1 MWRKIYQILKLDEN
15 DIETKILC
23 KNWWLIV
30 LHSIIAHYIFS
41 SKQQQFGIWCGEATF
56 ELKEEFL
63 LNFTFSIH
71 KIYVTLHKLKEPTFL
86 KKAFSTWTSFLSES
100 ILIQSTHKI
109 VVTLEFKKK
118 CWSDKKLMKSCK
130 TKKKISKIIKQSWCL
145 LFFKIKVH
153 CWQRLGLKRK
163 GILRHITKYH
173 EIRLCLFYPL
183 WMVRGNAWI
192 NVISMAC
199 QLKLFNS
206 CYIPRFFYF
215 GPLLM

>member
-1 MWRKIYQILKLDEN
+1 MHHLGTKMWRKIYQILKLDEN

-30 LHSIIAHYIFS
+30 LHSIIAHYILS

-56 ELKEEFL
+56 ELNLKEEFL

-109 VVTLEFKKK
+109 VVTLEFEKKMLK
-118 CWSDKKLMKSCK
+118 WQKAIVL
-130 TKKKISKIIKQSWCL
+130 W
-145 LFFKIKVH
+145 KVV
-153 CWQRLGLKRK
+153 KNNK
-163 GILRHITKYH
+163 ND
-173 EIRLCLFYPL
+173 F
-183 WMVRGNAWI
+183 
-192 NVISMAC
+192 
-199 QLKLFNS
+199 
-206 CYIPRFFYF
+206 
-215 GPLLM
+215 